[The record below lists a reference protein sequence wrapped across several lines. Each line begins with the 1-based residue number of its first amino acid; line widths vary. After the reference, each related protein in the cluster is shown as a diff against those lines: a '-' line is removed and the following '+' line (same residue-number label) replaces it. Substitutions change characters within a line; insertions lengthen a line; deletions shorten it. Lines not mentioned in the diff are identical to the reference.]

1 MVVVVPRTTAMVA
14 RPAVNDF
21 QATDLAG
28 ADLEVGEVAQV
39 DAGTAELI
47 IPGVFDCLEGRLP
60 HLARR
65 CHAKG
70 VRRYGSPLF
79 NHA

>member
-1 MVVVVPRTTAMVA
+1 MVA
-14 RPAVNDF
+14 RPAVNDL
-21 QATDLAG
+21 QATDLAV

-47 IPGVFDCLEGRLP
+47 TPRIFDCLEGSLRT
-60 HLARR
+60 LARQ

-70 VRRYGSPLF
+70 VRRHGSPLF
-79 NHA
+79 NFA